1 MSLFIRHVPALNER
15 RLNSMFVDG
24 CVRMMKHKYVTQ
36 AVSPT
41 LRVADSLY
49 PHYCSL
55 LVQTELTVS
64 SVQYTQISQTSEC
77 KSVQCV
83 A

>member
-1 MSLFIRHVPALNER
+1 MESSAVSLFIRHVPAFNER

-24 CVRMMKHKYVTQ
+24 FVRMKHKYVTK

-55 LVQTELTVS
+55 LVQTELFH
-64 SVQYTQISQTSEC
+64 QYSIYKDFSN
-77 KSVQCV
+77 K
-83 A
+83 